1 MSARIDAIV
10 GLGNPGP
17 DYAATRHNA
26 GCWLVDRLAA
36 LAGVRLREERKFHGR
51 HARAFWQGCEFHL
64 LQPDTFMNRSGR
76 AVTALLRFYQI
87 PPSRL
92 LLVHDE
98 LDLPPGVARFKQ
110 GGGHGGHNGL
120 RDIIEQLGGD
130 KSFYRLRL
138 GIGHPGDSSR
148 VVTYVLNPPTAA
160 EREAIDQ
167 AMDDALRALPD
178 ALNGNWAT
186 AMSRLHAP
194 T

>member
-1 MSARIDAIV
+1 M
-10 GLGNPGP
+10 
-17 DYAATRHNA
+17 
-26 GCWLVDRLAA
+26 
-36 LAGVRLREERKFHGR
+36 
-51 HARAFWQGCEFHL
+51 
-64 LQPDTFMNRSGR
+64 
-76 AVTALLRFYQI
+76 TALLRFYQI